1 MQGKISRGRH
11 ADHPYGRDS
20 IGLVTSAN
28 LHHPPV
34 QYKMEESG
42 GGKQQCLLIWHKR
55 TENTGEN
62 HPLPPGGRIVTEYR
76 TTVAIVIV
84 VCVCSGR
91 KANCILYGVLYGLAC
106 VTKVRF
112 VFVCRECSLSLNFC
126 NSIVV
131 DFLGRIR
138 VIRTYMWPDVAD
150 GLAWSVGLFVTIMSP
165 ANAAELIEMLFGVG
179 PGHHLLP

>member
-1 MQGKISRGRH
+1 
-11 ADHPYGRDS
+11 
-20 IGLVTSAN
+20 
-28 LHHPPV
+28 
-34 QYKMEESG
+34 
-42 GGKQQCLLIWHKR
+42 
-55 TENTGEN
+55 
-62 HPLPPGGRIVTEYR
+62 
-76 TTVAIVIV
+76 
-84 VCVCSGR
+84 
-91 KANCILYGVLYGLAC
+91 

-138 VIRTYMWPDVAD
+138 VIRTYMWPDAAD